1 MPSGDCKLKVQLNAC
16 IDKYI
21 DVFHD
26 LSIKL
31 RPQLTKNAQGYGHRL
46 EMVKVSPA
54 CVGHNKNL
62 SPLQNILLLLFVEKA
77 GQVGWLARALERRRR
92 LKYDYM
98 PHIFMTCATSV
109 KQFGSR

>member
-1 MPSGDCKLKVQLNAC
+1 MPRGM
-16 IDKYI
+16 
-21 DVFHD
+21 
-26 LSIKL
+26 
-31 RPQLTKNAQGYGHRL
+31 GHRP
-46 EMVKVSPA
+46 EMVKISPA

-62 SPLQNILLLLFVEKA
+62 SPLENILLLLFVEKVQ
-77 GQVGWLARALERRRR
+77 GVPGRVGWLARALERRRR

>member
-1 MPSGDCKLKVQLNAC
+1 MSSGDCKLKVQLNTC
-16 IDKYI
+16 TDKYI

-31 RPQLTKNAQGYGHRL
+31 RPQLTKMPRG
-46 EMVKVSPA
+46 MVKISRA

-62 SPLQNILLLLFVEKA
+62 PHLKTFYYSSLWKRCKGVP
-77 GQVGWLARALERRRR
+77 GRVGWLARALERRRR

>member
-1 MPSGDCKLKVQLNAC
+1 MPRG
-16 IDKYI
+16 
-21 DVFHD
+21 
-26 LSIKL
+26 
-31 RPQLTKNAQGYGHRL
+31 TGHRP
-46 EMVKVSPA
+46 EMVKISPA

-62 SPLQNILLLLFVEKA
+62 SPLENILLLHFVEKVQRSA
-77 GQVGWLARALERRRR
+77 RTSRLASKGFGGRRR